1 MWRVLFSLI
10 GFWTC
15 FLFLYSTFTDLW
27 PYVTMEVEPYE
38 NGDERVME
46 ERETCSGWERESRE
60 KNIPIVEIRDRYG
73 ML

>member
-1 MWRVLFSLI
+1 MA
-10 GFWTC
+10 
-15 FLFLYSTFTDLW
+15 
-27 PYVTMEVEPYE
+27 MEVEPYE

-60 KNIPIVEIRDRYG
+60 KNIPIVGIRDGYG